1 MHGSDCDAMNW
12 EGLAIK
18 QLRIG
23 LLIVLLAAA
32 GVLLWIAAGRRE
44 SAREAAS
51 SAVSQQIVYTGECA
65 VMEELAE
72 QKAAGPG
79 AEEAIQAAAAALQE
93 IERSW
98 SPDRPDSAASRIAA
112 DAGIRATVLD
122 EEEYALL
129 ERGIALSAESGGL
142 FDVTAAPAAAL
153 WADGEPS
160 ADQLG
165 SALSLVG
172 YEQAQLDPEARSI
185 LLPRPGAAV
194 DLSGVL
200 WGYAAGRLL
209 EIYEDAGLQGAR
221 ASFGGVQIL
230 YGELEEG
237 VPLTAEI
244 QDGEGKELGTITG
257 SRTVAVTQNGPV
269 LDPGTGMP
277 AETDLVSVTVL
288 AEDPVYADYLAD
300 VIYAA
305 GTEGLPAHLT
315 EAYGVVAEDEAGT
328 LYVSDSLDGVFT
340 PAE

>member
-1 MHGSDCDAMNW
+1 MHGSDCKEASG

-32 GVLLWIAAGRRE
+32 CVLLWLAAGRRE
-44 SAREAAS
+44 SARETAPSAA
-51 SAVSQQIVYTGECA
+51 SQQIIYTGECT
-65 VMEELAE
+65 VMGKLAG

-79 AEEAIQAAAAALQE
+79 AEEAIQAASAALQE
-93 IERSW
+93 LERSW

-129 ERGIALSAESGGL
+129 GRGIALSAESGGL
-142 FDVTAAPAAAL
+142 FDVTAAPVAAL

-160 ADQLG
+160 ADQIG

-172 YEQAQLDPEARSI
+172 YGQAQLDPAARSV

-194 DLSGVL
+194 DLSGIL

-209 EIYEDAGLQGAR
+209 EIYEEAGLQGAR
-221 ASFGGVQIL
+221 ASFGGVQLL

-237 VPLTAEI
+237 VPLSAEI
-244 QDGEGKELGTITG
+244 RDGEGTVLGTITG
-257 SRTVAVTQNGPV
+257 SRTIAATQNGPV
-269 LDPGTGMP
+269 LDPRTGMP
-277 AETDLVSVTVL
+277 AEAGLVSVTVL

-305 GTEGLPAHLT
+305 GTERLPAYLA
-315 EAYGVVAEDEAGT
+315 EAYGVIAEDEAGK

>member
-72 QKAAGPG
+72 QKTAGPG

-142 FDVTAAPAAAL
+142 FDVTAAPVAAL

-160 ADQLG
+160 ADQIG

-172 YEQAQLDPEARSI
+172 YGQAQLDPEARSI

-194 DLSGVL
+194 DLSGIL

-209 EIYEDAGLQGAR
+209 EIYEQADLQGAR

-244 QDGEGKELGTITG
+244 RDGEGTALGTITG

-305 GTEGLPAHLT
+305 GTEGLPTHLT